1 LRVIALKQLLSK
13 RSEQYLSLHFHS
25 GGDAMESIRAV
36 VSFEPRKI
44 EHGSVLKL
52 VTTSSCGSDQH
63 MVRRRWVALIMG
75 LALQWLCVVYG
86 TFPAWGQTEK
96 AAAEPK
102 RPALQIGSALRF
114 NEDWSTL
121 KGVDLSQTDDFWDR
135 LKFIPLTDDQS
146 VWLSFGGQARGRVE
160 YFNNFQWGAS
170 EPEQSAAYLLTRL
183 RLTGDLHVT
192 PYFRLF
198 VEGKSALV
206 PINRKL
212 QGGNST
218 SFYDQ
223 NSLLN
228 GFADIMIPFGE
239 QASVTL
245 RGGRQE
251 LLFGS
256 QRLVGPGDF
265 VQNPHTYDGVQ
276 TIGRIGGWTVTPF
289 WTQTVIVDKYKI
301 NSSTTAQQLFGM
313 YSTAPAHLLPMNLDL
328 YYLGVDNAT
337 AAFNGTS
344 GREKRHTL
352 GLRTWGNIGQT
363 NLDFE
368 LEGAGQF
375 GTVGSGDIGAGMFTA
390 VLGYT
395 FPVKDVSTFITSSG
409 ISTLSP
415 RVYLEFDYA
424 SGDKK
429 PGGRVSTFNQ
439 LFPNGH
445 AFLGYID
452 YIGRQ
457 NIISPNAGIAMSP
470 IRDLTLS
477 LQQYFFWRAS
487 VGDSIYNKSSA
498 IIRATN
504 GTTARYVGAE
514 TDLLATYNFTRHLQG
529 YTGYSYFFPGGFI
542 HKTGPHKASNFYY
555 AALQY
560 TF

>member
-1 LRVIALKQLLSK
+1 
-13 RSEQYLSLHFHS
+13 
-25 GGDAMESIRAV
+25 MESNRAV
-36 VSFEPRKI
+36 VSLEPRKI
-44 EHGSVLKL
+44 EQGSVLKL
-52 VTTSSCGSDQH
+52 VTTKSCGSDRH
-63 MVRRRWVALIMG
+63 IRRQWVAIIMG
-75 LALQWLCVVYG
+75 LALLSLSVVYG
-86 TFPAWGQTEK
+86 TFPAWGQSEK

-135 LKFIPLTDDQS
+135 VKFIPLTKDES
-146 VWLSFGGQARGRVE
+146 VWLSFGGQARLRLE
-160 YFNNFQWGAS
+160 YFDQFQWGAS
-170 EPEQSAAYLLTRL
+170 EPKQSDVYLLSRL
-183 RLTGDLHVT
+183 RWSGDLHVT
-192 PYFRLF
+192 PYFRLYA
-198 VEGKSALV
+198 EGKSALV
-206 PINRKL
+206 PVNREL

-218 SFYDQ
+218 AFYDQ
-223 NSLLN
+223 NSLFN

-239 QASVTL
+239 QANVTL

-265 VQNPHTYDGVQ
+265 TQVPHTFDGVQ
-276 TIGRIGGWTVTPF
+276 TIVQIGGWTVAPF
-289 WTQTVIVDKYKI
+289 WTQAVIVDKYNI
-301 NSSTTAQQLFGM
+301 NTSTTAHEFFGI
-313 YSTAPAHLLPMNLDL
+313 YSSAPAHLLPMNLDL
-328 YYLGVDNAT
+328 YYLGADNAT

-352 GLRTWGNIGQT
+352 GLRTWGKIGQT
-363 NLDFE
+363 NWDFD

-375 GTVGSGDIGAGMFTA
+375 GTVGSGNISAGMFTA

-395 FPVKDVSTFITSSG
+395 LPVKD
-409 ISTLSP
+409 LSP
-415 RVYLEFDYA
+415 RAYLEFDYA

-429 PGGRVSTFNQ
+429 PGGSVGTFNQ

-445 AFLGYID
+445 SYLGYID

-457 NIISPNAGIAMSP
+457 NIISSSGGIAISP
-470 IRDLTLS
+470 IHDLTLS

-487 VGDSIYNKSSA
+487 VRDSIYNKSSA
-498 IIRATN
+498 IIRAAN

-542 HKTGPHKASNFYY
+542 HESGPHKASNFVY

>member
-1 LRVIALKQLLSK
+1 
-13 RSEQYLSLHFHS
+13 
-25 GGDAMESIRAV
+25 MESNRAV
-36 VSFEPRKI
+36 VSLEPRKI

-52 VTTSSCGSDQH
+52 VTTNSCGSDQH
-63 MVRRRWVALIMG
+63 MVHRRWVAIIMG

-102 RPALQIGSALRF
+102 RPAFQTGSALRF
-114 NEDWSTL
+114 DEDWSTL
-121 KGVDLSQTDDFWDR
+121 KGVDLSRTDDFWDR
-135 LKFIPLTDDQS
+135 VKFIPLTQDES
-146 VWLSFGGQARGRVE
+146 VWLSFGGQGRGRVE
-160 YFNNFQWGAS
+160 YFNQFQWGAS
-170 EPEQSAAYLLTRL
+170 EPEQSNAYLLTRL
-183 RLTGDLHVT
+183 RLSGELNVT
-192 PYFRLF
+192 PHFRMY

-212 QGGNST
+212 QGRNST

-223 NSLLN
+223 NSLFN
-228 GFADIMIPFGE
+228 GFAEIMIPFAE
-239 QASVTL
+239 QANVTL

-265 VQNPHTYDGVQ
+265 TQVPHTHDGVQ
-276 TIGRIGGWTVTPF
+276 TIVRIGGWAAAPF
-289 WTQTVIVDKYKI
+289 WVQPVIVDKYKV
-301 NSSTTAQQLFGM
+301 NSSTSAQQLFGI
-313 YSTAPAHLLPMNLDL
+313 YSRAPAHLLPMGLDL
-328 YYLGVDNAT
+328 YYLGFDNDT

-344 GREKRHTL
+344 GQEKRHTL

-363 NLDFE
+363 NLTFE

-375 GTVGSGDIGAGMFTA
+375 GRVGSGDISAGMFTA

-395 FPVKDVSTFITSSG
+395 FPVKD
-409 ISTLSP
+409 LSP
-415 RVYLEFDYA
+415 QAYLEFDYA

-429 PGGRVSTFNQ
+429 PGGKVGTFNQ

-445 AFLGYID
+445 SYLGYID

-457 NIISPNAGIAMSP
+457 NIINSSAGIAISP
-470 IRDLTLS
+470 MRDLTLS

-514 TDLLATYNFTRHLQG
+514 TDLLANYNFTRHLLG

>member
-1 LRVIALKQLLSK
+1 
-13 RSEQYLSLHFHS
+13 
-25 GGDAMESIRAV
+25 MESNRAV
-36 VSFEPRKI
+36 VSLKPRQI
-44 EHGSVLKL
+44 EQGSVLKL
-52 VTTSSCGSDQH
+52 VTTKSCGSDQH
-63 MVRRRWVALIMG
+63 MIRRRCLTLIMG
-75 LALQWLCVVYG
+75 LALQWLSVVCG
-86 TFPAWGQTEK
+86 VLPAWGQTEK
-96 AAAEPK
+96 AEAEPK

-135 LKFIPLTDDQS
+135 VKFIPLTKDES
-146 VWLSFGGQARGRVE
+146 VWLSFGGQGRGRVE
-160 YFNNFQWGAS
+160 YFNQFQWGAS
-170 EPEQSAAYLLTRL
+170 EPEQSNAFFDTRL
-183 RLTGDLHVT
+183 RLSGELNVT
-192 PYFRLF
+192 PYFRMY

-212 QGGNST
+212 QGRNST
-218 SFYDQ
+218 AYYDQ
-223 NSLLN
+223 NSLFN
-228 GFADIMIPFGE
+228 GFADIMIPFTK
-239 QASVTL
+239 QANVTL

-265 VQNPHTYDGVQ
+265 TQVPHTFDGVE
-276 TIGRIGGWTVTPF
+276 TIARIGDWTVTPF
-289 WTQTVIVDKYKI
+289 WTHPVIVDKYNI
-301 NSSTTAQQLFGM
+301 NTSSSAQQFFGI
-313 YSTAPAHLLPMNLDL
+313 YSSAPAHLLPVNLDL
-328 YYLGVDNAT
+328 YYLGVNNKE

-344 GREKRHTL
+344 GREKRYTL
-352 GLRTWGNIGQT
+352 GLRTWGKISET
-363 NLDFE
+363 NWDFE

-375 GTVGSGDIGAGMFTA
+375 GTVGSANIGAGMFTA

-395 FPVKDVSTFITSSG
+395 LPVKE
-409 ISTLSP
+409 LSP
-415 RVYLEFDYA
+415 RAYLEFDYA

-445 AFLGYID
+445 SYLGYID

-457 NIISPNAGIAMSP
+457 NIISSSGGISVTP
-470 IRDLTLS
+470 LRDLTLS

-487 VGDSIYNKSSA
+487 VSDSIYNKSSA
-498 IIRATN
+498 IIRAAN

-542 HKTGPHKASNFYY
+542 HESGPHKASNFYY